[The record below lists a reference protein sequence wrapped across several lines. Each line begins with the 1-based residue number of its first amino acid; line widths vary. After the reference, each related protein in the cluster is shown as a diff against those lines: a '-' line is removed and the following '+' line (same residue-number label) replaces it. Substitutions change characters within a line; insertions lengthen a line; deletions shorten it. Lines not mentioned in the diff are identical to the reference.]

1 MKVIWMEQAY
11 TALSDTIDYVR
22 QEYGD
27 KFADR
32 IVKEAFHV
40 GVLLEDNPNLGAIEP
55 LLSHLPIT
63 YRSIVINHLNKII
76 YRIVEDRIEIAD
88 FWDVRREPKSL
99 ASQIE

>member
-32 IVKEAFHV
+32 IVKEENKTF
-40 GVLLEDNPNLGAIEP
+40 P
-55 LLSHLPIT
+55 LHQS
-63 YRSIVINHLNKII
+63 
-76 YRIVEDRIEIAD
+76 
-88 FWDVRREPKSL
+88 
-99 ASQIE
+99 